1 MENLEAHEDDNN
13 KLADQMASES
23 EKLKLELEKSNTRL
37 KIVVKMAKVGLW
49 DMDVI
54 SEDPVNPNNKFIW
67 SDEFRRL
74 LGFSDESDF
83 PNKLSSWSDRLHP
96 DDLERVVGAFKDHVT
111 DHSGRTPYDLD
122 YRLKTKSGEYKW
134 FHAEGSTTRDKSG
147 MPLTVLGS
155 IVDITEIKTKQEK
168 SIELSKKMEG
178 FTQAVGEIVKSIDS
192 IAVTAQQLAESQEN
206 NMSASKEMKANTEKT
221 KGIIDFLKEI
231 ASQTNLL
238 GLNASIEAARSGK
251 EGLGFNVVA
260 QEIRKLSLSSSD
272 AVKQIET
279 GLNSMNTSIEKIV
292 KNIENVNEI
301 TQTQASTTEEVNAFV
316 EELNSNAEELLNA
329 AKDIIK

>member
-1 MENLEAHEDDNN
+1 MENLQEHEEGDTVLFN
-13 KLADQMASES
+13 KLTNEN
-23 EKLKLELEKSNTRL
+23 ERLKQELEKSNTRL
-37 KIVVKMAKVGLW
+37 KIAAKMAKVGLW

-74 LGFSDESDF
+74 LGFSDENDF
-83 PNKLSSWSDRLHP
+83 PNKLSSWRDRIHP
-96 DDLERVVGAFKDHVT
+96 DDLEKVVGAFKDHIT
-111 DHSGRTPYDLD
+111 DHSGRTPYNLD
-122 YRLKTKSGEYKW
+122 YRLKTKNDEYKW
-134 FHAEGSTTRDKSG
+134 FHAEGATTRDKSG

-155 IVDITEIKTKQEK
+155 IVDITEVKTRKEK

-178 FTQAVGEIVKSIDS
+178 FTESVGEIVKSIDS

-206 NMSASKEMKANTEKT
+206 NMSASKEMRANTEKT
-221 KGIIDFLKEI
+221 ENIIDFLKDI

-279 GLNSMNTSIEKIV
+279 GLNNMNASIEKIV

-316 EELNSNAEELLNA
+316 EELNSNAEELLNT
-329 AKDIIK
+329 AKDIIA

>member
-1 MENLEAHEDDNN
+1 MENLEEHEEGDTVLFN
-13 KLADQMASES
+13 KLTNEN
-23 EKLKLELEKSNTRL
+23 EKLKQELEKSNTRL
-37 KIVVKMAKVGLW
+37 KIAAKMTKVGLW

-74 LGFSDESDF
+74 LGFSDENDF
-83 PNKLSSWSDRLHP
+83 PNKLSSWSDRIHP
-96 DDLERVVGAFKDHVT
+96 DDLKKVVGAFKDHIT
-111 DHSGRTPYDLD
+111 DHSGRTPYNLD
-122 YRLKTKSGEYKW
+122 YRLKTKNDEYKW
-134 FHAEGSTTRDKSG
+134 FHAEGATTRDKSG

-155 IVDITEIKTKQEK
+155 IVDITEIKTRKEK

-178 FTQAVGEIVKSIDS
+178 FTESVGEIVKSIDS

-206 NMSASKEMKANTEKT
+206 NMSASKEMRENTEKT
-221 KGIIDFLKEI
+221 EGIIDFLKDI
-231 ASQTNLL
+231 SSQTNLL

-279 GLNSMNTSIEKIV
+279 GLNNMNASIEKIV

-329 AKDIIK
+329 AKDIIA